1 MDLYILIPEKSIF
14 RNPMRKNRR
23 LLPAIS
29 LLSLLSLL
37 FLLPFL
43 FFLEQPLLIPVLFIL
58 FCLNLF
64 LFFRCETALLKLLPL
79 TPLPGED
86 PWGLGDFLKKS
97 APPSTT
103 IHLIKGPSPL
113 CLCFGGPKQT
123 RIVFSEKL
131 LDMLS
136 GEERKMI
143 VSYFTEAGKRGW
155 VFFLT
160 LLSFLLRGTEK
171 LFSLIGPLGGEKSGK
186 PGAIFLLLINGTGVF
201 TRKIFLAMDRSFKG
215 RKKQFART
223 LWKIQ
228 SLHETTTDSR
238 PIFLIPLYFGGPRI
252 ISGRSIPLQPDI
264 RKRTQALT
272 GAYPP

>member
-1 MDLYILIPEKSIF
+1 
-14 RNPMRKNRR
+14 MRKNRR
-23 LLPAIS
+23 LLPAVFLLL
-29 LLSLLSLL
+29 LLSLLL
-37 FLLPFL
+37 LLPFL
-43 FFLEQPLLIPVLFIL
+43 FFLEWPRLIPVLFIL
-58 FCLNLF
+58 LSLSLF
-64 LFFRCETALLKLLPL
+64 LFFRCETTLLKRLPL
-79 TPLPGED
+79 IPLPGED
-86 PWGLGDFLKKS
+86 PWGLGDSLKKS
-97 APPSTT
+97 PPPSTT
-103 IHLIKGPSPL
+103 IHLIKSPEPL

-123 RIVFSEKL
+123 RIVFSEKV

-160 LLSFLLRGTEK
+160 LLSLLFRGLEK
-171 LFSLIGPLGGEKSGK
+171 FFSLISPLSGEKSGRTN
-186 PGAIFLLLINGTGVF
+186 ILFLLLINGTGFF

-215 RKKQFART
+215 RKKHFART

-228 SLHETTTDSR
+228 SLHETTADCR
-238 PIFLIPLYFGGPRI
+238 PISLIPLYFGAPRI
-252 ISGRSIPLQPDI
+252 LSERSIHLQPDI